1 MSLTT
6 AIILNVALDALV
18 TIAILRLL
26 VWGISA
32 EMRDQARRQLSRE
45 LPEDERLWHPTQH
58 ERRAA

>member
-18 TIAILRLL
+18 SIAILRVL

-32 EMRDQARRQLSRE
+32 DMRDQTRRQLERE
-45 LPEDERLWHPTQH
+45 LPEDERFWHPSQP
-58 ERRAA
+58 ERQAA